1 MNLAVIGTQW
11 GDEGKGKIV
20 DTLAKNRKIK
30 AVVRYQGGNN
40 AGHTV
45 VVKGEKHAFHLIPSG
60 ILYQDKTCVIGNGVI
75 IDPEVLAGEIKTLEN
90 RVNKNHARIL
100 ISEKCHLIMA
110 WHKVRDGIEGGKI
123 GTTGRGIGPT
133 YEDVMG
139 RRGIRM
145 IDTNDKKRLIQ
156 RVKEEL
162 VWNKKLIKLMGG
174 KFDLSGTEI
183 VNRCWQWLSQIKKN
197 PLVRIG
203 DVTEFLSEVEK
214 KKGEII
220 FEGAQATLLDISH
233 GTYPFVTSS
242 NPTIGGLYTG
252 SGWRPRELKVIG
264 VVKAYTTRVGAGP
277 FPTELLN
284 KTGDRL
290 REVGD
295 EYGTTTGRPRRCGWL
310 DATII
315 KYAAA
320 VNGLDALVMTKLDV
334 LTGIKRIKIK
344 TGPKFTV
351 DLERLEKAK
360 MVYEELPGWQEDI
373 TKVRQFSRLPKSA
386 REYINR
392 VEQLTGLPIELIGV
406 GPGREQIIT
415 RHAPGKVG
423 YRN

>member
-20 DTLAKNRKIK
+20 DSLAKNRKIK

-60 ILYQDKTCVIGNGVI
+60 ILYQEKTCVIGNGVI
-75 IDPEVLAGEIKTLEN
+75 IDPEVLAGEIKTLES
-90 RVNKNHARIL
+90 RVGKKHARIL

-123 GTTGRGIGPT
+123 GTTGRGIGPC
-133 YEDVMG
+133 YEDAVG
-139 RRGIRM
+139 RRGIR
-145 IDTNDKKRLIQ
+145 ILETNDKKRLIQ

-183 VNRCWQWLSQIKKN
+183 VSRCRQWLNQIKKN

-203 DVTEFLSEVEK
+203 DVSEFLAAVESQK
-214 KKGEII
+214 REII

-277 FPTELLN
+277 FPTELLD
-284 KTGDRL
+284 KIGDRL
-290 REVGD
+290 REVGN

-320 VNGLDALVMTKLDV
+320 VNGLDALAMTKLDV

-344 TGPKFTV
+344 IGPKFTV
-351 DLERLEKAK
+351 DLDRLEKAK
-360 MVYEELPGWQEDI
+360 AIYEELPGWQEDI
-373 TKVRQFSRLPKSA
+373 SKVRQFSRLPKRA

-392 VEQLTGLPIELIGV
+392 VEQLTGLAIELIGV
-406 GPGREQIIT
+406 GPGREQII
-415 RHAPGKVG
+415 KKYV
-423 YRN
+423 

>member
-20 DTLAKNRKIK
+20 DSLAKNRKIK

-60 ILYQDKTCVIGNGVI
+60 ILYKDKTCVIGNGVI
-75 IDPEVLAGEIKTLEN
+75 IDPQVLAGEIKTLES
-90 RVNKNHARIL
+90 RVNNNHARIL

-123 GTTGRGIGPT
+123 GTTGRGIGPC
-133 YEDVMG
+133 YEDVAG

-174 KFDLSGTEI
+174 KFDLNGTEI
-183 VNRCWQWLSQIKKN
+183 VNRCWHWLNQIKKN

-203 DVTEFLSEVEK
+203 DVSEFLSEVESQ
-214 KKGEII
+214 KGEIM
-220 FEGAQATLLDISH
+220 FEGAQATLLDVAH

-277 FPTELLN
+277 FPTELLD

-290 REVGD
+290 REVGN

-320 VNGLDALVMTKLDV
+320 VNGLDALAMTKLDV

-351 DLERLEKAK
+351 DLARLEKAK

-373 TKVRQFSRLPKSA
+373 SKVRQFSLLPRAA

-406 GPGREQIIT
+406 GPSREQII
-415 RHAPGKVG
+415 KKYV
-423 YRN
+423 

>member
-20 DTLAKNRKIK
+20 DYLAGNKKIK

-60 ILYQDKTCVIGNGVI
+60 ILYKDKTCVIGNGVI
-75 IDPEVLAGEIKTLEN
+75 IDPEVLAGEIKTLES
-90 RVNKNHARIL
+90 RVGKNHARIL
-100 ISEKCHLIMA
+100 ISEKCHLIMV
-110 WHKVRDGIEGGKI
+110 WHKVRDGIEGGRI

-145 IDTNDKKRLIQ
+145 TDTNDKKRLIQ

-183 VNRCWQWLSQIKKN
+183 VDRCWHWLNQIKKN
-197 PLVRIG
+197 PWVRIG
-203 DVTEFLSEVEK
+203 DVTEFLAETESQ
-214 KKGEII
+214 KGEII

-252 SGWRPRELKVIG
+252 SGWRPRELKAIG

-277 FPTELLN
+277 FPTELVN

-320 VNGLDALVMTKLDV
+320 VNGLDALAMTKLDV

-344 TGPKFTV
+344 IGPKFTV
-351 DLERLEKAK
+351 DLDRLEKAK

-373 TKVRQFSRLPKSA
+373 SKVRQFSRLPKPA

-415 RHAPGKVG
+415 RHAPGKTD
-423 YRN
+423 

>member
-20 DTLAKNRKIK
+20 DSLAKNRKIK

-45 VVKGEKHAFHLIPSG
+45 VVKGKKHAFHLIPSG
-60 ILYQDKTCVIGNGVI
+60 ILYKDKTCVIGNGVI
-75 IDPEVLAGEIKTLEN
+75 IDPEVLAGEIKTLES
-90 RVNKNHARIL
+90 RVGKNHARIL

-123 GTTGRGIGPT
+123 GTTGRGIGPC
-133 YEDVMG
+133 YEDAVG

-145 IDTNDKKRLIQ
+145 TDTNDKKRLIQ

-162 VWNKKLIKLMGG
+162 IWNKKLIKLMGG

-183 VNRCWQWLSQIKKN
+183 VNRCWQWLNQIKKN
-197 PLVRIG
+197 PWVRIG
-203 DVTEFLSEVEK
+203 DVTGFLSAVERQ
-214 KKGEII
+214 KGEII

-277 FPTELLN
+277 FPTELVD

-310 DATII
+310 DATIV

-320 VNGLDALVMTKLDV
+320 VNGLDALAMTKLDV
-334 LTGIKRIKIK
+334 LTGLKRIKIK
-344 TGPKFTV
+344 IGPKFTV

-360 MVYEELPGWQEDI
+360 AVYEELPGWQTNI
-373 TKVRQFSRLPKSA
+373 SKVRQFSRLPKRA

-406 GPGREQIIT
+406 GPGREQII
-415 RHAPGKVG
+415 KKYV
-423 YRN
+423 

>member
-60 ILYQDKTCVIGNGVI
+60 ILYKDKTCVIGNGVI
-75 IDPEVLAGEIKTLEN
+75 IDPEVLAGEIETLES

-133 YEDVMG
+133 YEDAVG

-145 IDTNDKKRLIQ
+145 TDTNDKKRLIQ

-183 VNRCWQWLSQIKKN
+183 VNRCWHWLNQIKKN
-197 PLVRIG
+197 PWVRIG
-203 DVTEFLSEVEK
+203 DATEFLSEVEK

-320 VNGLDALVMTKLDV
+320 VNGLDALAMTKLDV

-344 TGPKFTV
+344 IGPKFTV

-373 TKVRQFSRLPKSA
+373 SKVRQLSRLPKPA

-406 GPGREQIIT
+406 GPGREQII
-415 RHAPGKVG
+415 KKYV
-423 YRN
+423 